1 MNEEITYIVVYI
13 ENNIVLNVL
22 NWSNKI
28 DLGYLQKY
36 FKNLK
41 EDIVETKPE
50 IITNE
55 EDIISWIN
63 KYGQICTYQLVE
75 IN

>member
-1 MNEEITYIVVYI
+1 MNEEIAYIVVYI
-13 ENNIVLNVL
+13 ENNIVLKVL

-36 FKNLK
+36 FENLK
-41 EDIVETKPE
+41 KDILEGEPE

-55 EDIISWIN
+55 DDIVSWIN

-75 IN
+75 VD